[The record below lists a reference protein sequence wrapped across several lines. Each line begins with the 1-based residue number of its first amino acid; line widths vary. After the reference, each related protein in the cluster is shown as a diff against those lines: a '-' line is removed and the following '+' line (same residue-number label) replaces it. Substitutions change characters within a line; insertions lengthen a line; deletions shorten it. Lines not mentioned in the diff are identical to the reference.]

1 MQTQSVTGA
10 ALVFYMESNFFD
22 TFSTLLQMYVNII
35 IFVST
40 FLEFVYCNIL
50 TKSRLSILGDIFV
63 YFPLNGFSCPEPTKT
78 QHNFALSTKL
88 SSIPANETQTS
99 VIQDIVSSLFVSL
112 MQLLK
117 PIILP
122 LRSLTVNSFM
132 FDDLYLL
139 STCKL

>member
-10 ALVFYMESNFFD
+10 ALVFYMDSNFFD
-22 TFSTLLQMYVNII
+22 TFSTLQMYVNII

-63 YFPLNGFSCPEPTKT
+63 YFPLNGFSSPEPTKT

-122 LRSLTVNSFM
+122 LRSLTVNNFM